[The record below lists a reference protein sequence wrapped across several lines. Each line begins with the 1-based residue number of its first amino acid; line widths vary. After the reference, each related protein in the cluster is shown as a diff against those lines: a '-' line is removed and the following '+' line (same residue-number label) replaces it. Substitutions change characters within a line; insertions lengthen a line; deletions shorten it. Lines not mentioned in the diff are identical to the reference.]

1 MELTED
7 YAQDLERLRALQA
20 LEDPEY
26 FHRSAL
32 AYLMVKYKDLDP
44 IDPMSL
50 TITEVHRTWQ
60 MLPEDI
66 EQEMPHFWHDNFHAP
81 FIPAE

>member
-7 YAQDLERLRALQA
+7 YAQDLERLRALQG

-32 AYLMVKYKDLDP
+32 AYLMVKHKDLDP

-50 TITEVHRTWQ
+50 TIAEVHRAWQ
-60 MLPEDI
+60 VSPEDI
-66 EQEMPHFWHDNFHAP
+66 EQEMPHFWDNNFQAP
-81 FIPAE
+81 LTRTE